1 MAGCETP
8 GDAAGLPQAGP
19 APACATVAGAAGS
32 PLIREVIAHLP
43 CGLAVFDAERRLL
56 VHNAEFERL
65 LNVPASLFEEP
76 PLRFDDLIGF
86 FAARGDYGEGDRARA
101 ATEAALALGRAESA
115 SRLETYRTGDR
126 LIEARTAPLPDGGL
140 VLTCLDLTPQAQA
153 RLAAE
158 RASQAKTRFLANMSH
173 EIRTPMNAVL
183 GMLRLLQKTP
193 LDARQRDYAVKSEGA
208 ARGLLG
214 LLNDILD
221 FSKIEAGRLS
231 LDPHPTRLDELLRD
245 LSVILAAN
253 VDKRDL
259 ELLFDVDPRLPPV
272 IMADALRL
280 QQVLVNLAGNAV
292 KFTPSGEVVLGI
304 RQLSQTGQGVVLEF
318 FVRDTGIGIAPEQL
332 SRIFSGFSQAE
343 ASTARRFGGTGLGL
357 AISRRLVRL
366 MGGDIHVESRPGE
379 GSRFSFTLSFPL
391 PEDEPLPPPGPAL
404 RALVIDDHAEA
415 RRVLADLAQSLG
427 WQVTV
432 AASGDEAL
440 QRAAAEPVDVVLLD
454 WVMPGMDGWQT
465 TVHLRQRLGCEPLI
479 LMVTSHDRERLAQR
493 SASEQALLDGFLV
506 KPVTACLLSQ
516 AVTAAQQARACPGAV
531 QEAAPQRLTG
541 LSLLLVEDNP
551 GNQQVTRELLELEG
565 AAVTVA
571 ADGQQALSLLAQARG
586 RRGFD
591 AVLMDVQ
598 MPVMDG
604 TTATRLIRRQL
615 GLTLPVI
622 AMTAGALDT
631 ERQACLEAGMDEH
644 IGKPF
649 DPDLLVAVLQRRC
662 GTIPAAGEGT
672 PASPLE
678 LPPALLDDAGRAGIA
693 LAEALARMSGRVE
706 LFERTLAS
714 LHEQDRKL
722 AQALAEGGR
731 VAARGLHG
739 YRGLAAMLGAGELA
753 ALAAEGEHAADPDPD
768 WRQRFLARRQ
778 ADLAALDRLAADLA
792 TRQALHERHDRADR
806 PAASPLAQRLEA
818 LTQLLD
824 GADLEALDA
833 HQALRA
839 ELPEAIRTP
848 LDGAMAQL
856 DFTTAS
862 ALCRQVRASLEA
874 TA

>member
-1 MAGCETP
+1 
-8 GDAAGLPQAGP
+8 
-19 APACATVAGAAGS
+19 VAGAAGS

-731 VAARGLHG
+731 AAARGLHG

-806 PAASPLAQRLEA
+806 PGASPLAQRLEA

-839 ELPEAIRTP
+839 ELPDTVRDP